1 MISRSR
7 QKKRAT
13 RSSATSESPRKTRGP
28 SYDVRAIEKKW
39 RERWEASGLYHVDLR
54 AAKRPYYNLMMFPY
68 PSAEGLHVGN
78 MYSYIGSDIQGRWR
92 AAQGYDV
99 FEPMGFDAFGIHS
112 ENFAIKQG
120 VHPRALT
127 ERNVR
132 RFREEQLQRI
142 GARFDW
148 SAEVN
153 TTDPRYYRWTQWIF
167 TQLFK
172 HGLAERRKAAV
183 NWCPKDKTV
192 LADEQVID
200 GRCERC
206 GSLIERRE
214 LEQWFLKIT
223 AYADK
228 LLHNLETIDWSERV
242 KTAQRAW
249 IGRSEGVEFAFRL
262 AHNADREIR
271 VYTTRPDTIY
281 GVTFVVV
288 APEHPAALG
297 LATAER
303 REQVVAY

>member
-1 MISRSR
+1 M
-7 QKKRAT
+7 
-13 RSSATSESPRKTRGP
+13 SATCIR
-28 SYDVRAIEKKW
+28 
-39 RERWEASGLYHVDLR
+39 
-54 AAKRPYYNLMMFPY
+54 
-68 PSAEGLHVGN
+68 
-78 MYSYIGSDIQGRWR
+78 YIGSDIQGRWR
-92 AAQGYDV
+92 AAQGFDV

-132 RFREEQLQRI
+132 RFREEQLKRI

-192 LADEQVID
+192 LADEQVIN

-206 GSLIERRE
+206 DSLIERRE
-214 LEQWFLKIT
+214 LEQWFLRIT
-223 AYADK
+223 AYAEK
-228 LLHNLETIDWSERV
+228 LLRNLETLDWSERV

-249 IGRSEGVEFAFRL
+249 IGRSEGVEFAFRV
-262 AHNADREIR
+262 ADHADRR
-271 VYTTRPDTIY
+271 DSRLHDAARHDLRRHLRGRRAGASCRAGPGDGGAAGAGC
-281 GVTFVVV
+281 GVSRWRAV
-288 APEHPAALG
+288 ASGRAG
-297 LATAER
+297 
-303 REQVVAY
+303 